1 MKPAA
6 VVSPPQ
12 ADKATAWTGVQG
24 LLEAFVENL
33 NAHLADTFGDSA
45 VPLDFKQLAEKKL
58 GTTSNKLVEANKS
71 AEANETA
78 NTSASAGTRSAKPVY
93 HPSVFCDG
101 CK

>member
-1 MKPAA
+1 MIPPPP
-6 VVSPPQ
+6 PPQ

-58 GTTSNKLVEANKS
+58 GSASSKAADANKAAS
-71 AEANETA
+71 KSTPPQEARA
-78 NTSASAGTRSAKPVY
+78 DKPVY

>member
-1 MKPAA
+1 M
-6 VVSPPQ
+6 VPPSQ

-33 NAHLADTFGDSA
+33 NAHLADTFGDAA
-45 VPLDFKQLAEKKL
+45 VPLDFKQLVEKKL
-58 GTTSNKLVEANKS
+58 GPTSNKS
-71 AEANETA
+71 AEANKAADA
-78 NTSASAGTRSAKPVY
+78 NEPANKAASAGTRAAKPVY

>member
-58 GTTSNKLVEANKS
+58 GSASSKAADANK
-71 AEANETA
+71 A
-78 NTSASAGTRSAKPVY
+78 ASRSMPPKEAGTRSAKPVY